1 MRMRLLLIGFLSI
14 LYSTVKTEA
23 VNIERQNFSSG
34 AKWETVVGCSRAVR
48 VLGIWFLS
56 QEQQR
61 LELMEL

>member
-34 AKWETVVGCSRAVR
+34 AKWETVVGYSRAVR
-48 VLGIWFLS
+48 VGDMVFVS
-56 QEQQR
+56 GTTATN
-61 LELMEL
+61 